1 MLVKELDPRL
11 MRPLFF
17 VFQVSQVSR
26 TLALWPGLGVMSPT
40 SLAGVTVI
48 AGALCKELWK
58 GLAIMP
64 TACVCKQRTYAVL
77 FYPRTP

>member
-1 MLVKELDPRL
+1 

-17 VFQVSQVSR
+17 VFQVSQVSC
-26 TLALWPGLGVMSPT
+26 TLALWPGLGVMVPV
-40 SLAGVTVI
+40 AGVTVI

-64 TACVCKQRTYAVL
+64 TACVCKQRTSAVL
-77 FYPRTP
+77 FYPRTS